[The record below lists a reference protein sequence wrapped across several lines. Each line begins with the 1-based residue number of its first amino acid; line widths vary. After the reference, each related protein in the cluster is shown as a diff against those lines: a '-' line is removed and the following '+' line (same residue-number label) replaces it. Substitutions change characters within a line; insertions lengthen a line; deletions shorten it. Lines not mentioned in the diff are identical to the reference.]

1 MTKTIKNSSLPW
13 FIVLIVSLPALWF
26 AYDSGEIFLN
36 STSHEA
42 RIVSCDLSWST
53 YSPRP
58 GGSGSSRSTTGYA
71 PIAEYGDQEYL
82 VGTFS
87 MSSRKWCRKRIGD
100 TVTVLIHNDTPDKNR
115 INSFFQ
121 LWFFPTIAIGIFLM
135 FLCAGRFRNPRITP
149 TITTL
154 WVGIFVF
161 EFINNFY
168 L

>member
-1 MTKTIKNSSLPW
+1 MTKTNKNSSLPW

-26 AYDSGEIFLN
+26 VYDRGELILN

-42 RIVSCDLSWST
+42 RIVACDKSWFLSRNRT
-53 YSPRP
+53 
-58 GGSGSSRSTTGYA
+58 GSHKSSTGYA
-71 PIAEYGDQEYL
+71 PIAEYGEQEYL
-82 VGTFS
+82 VGDFS

-100 TVTVLIHNDTPDKNR
+100 TVTVLIHNDSPDKNR
-115 INSFFQ
+115 VNSFFQ
-121 LWFFPTIAIGIFLM
+121 LWFFPTIAIGIFLI
-135 FLCAGRFRNPRITP
+135 FLCVGRFRNPRITP

-154 WVGIFVF
+154 WVGIFIL